1 MSQNETLYITAE
13 TPDVSRSPGPTM
25 DPSLPPTASFQAYLL
40 PLTTTALFISFV

>member
-25 DPSLPPTASFQAYLL
+25 DPSLPRQPPFKHTCYL
-40 PLTTTALFISFV
+40 